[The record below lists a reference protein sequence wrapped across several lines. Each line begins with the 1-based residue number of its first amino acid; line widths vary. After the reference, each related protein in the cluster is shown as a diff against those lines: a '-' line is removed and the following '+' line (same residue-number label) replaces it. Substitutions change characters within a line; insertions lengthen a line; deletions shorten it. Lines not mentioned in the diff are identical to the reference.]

1 MLSAIICRRSLL
13 PNNNSS
19 CTYSSTILYHN
30 QFARRWRTT
39 SKKKGKGKSF
49 AKRKKLTL
57 TTADD
62 SSKKSTK
69 PTIIIDASK
78 QSLQSRSSTGKIDKA
93 RHMQQ
98 PKITQSAPSKIFT
111 WVQAN
116 PFLPIVIVLPTFTM
130 GIIIWSRPEIWTN
143 RAKFLGGTGGESDSK
158 KMIPT
163 EDLPVYEEEES
174 VVAIDDGKK
183 KDDEEWEMV
192 DKVVTVSYTE
202 QEEKVDEKP
211 AVVDLLYTVGF
222 RPHSSQ

>member
-1 MLSAIICRRSLL
+1 MLSAILCRRCLL
-13 PNNNSS
+13 PNS

-30 QFARRWRTT
+30 QFARRWKTT
-39 SKKKGKGKSF
+39 SKKKGKSF

-57 TTADD
+57 ATAND
-62 SSKKSTK
+62 SKRSTK
-69 PTIIIDASK
+69 PIIIDASK
-78 QSLQSRSSTGKIDKA
+78 QSLQSRGSTVNIEKA

-98 PKITQSAPSKIFT
+98 PKITQSVPSKIFT

-163 EDLPVYEEEES
+163 EELPVYEEEEENT
-174 VVAIDDGKK
+174 VAIDDGKK
-183 KDDEEWEMV
+183 KDEEWEMV
-192 DKVVTVSYTE
+192 DKEVTVSE
-202 QEEKVDEKP
+202 QQEKVDEKP
-211 AVVDLLYTVGF
+211 AVVDLLYAIGI

>member
-1 MLSAIICRRSLL
+1 MLSAILCRRCLL

-30 QFARRWRTT
+30 QFARRWKTT
-39 SKKKGKGKSF
+39 SKKKGKSF

-57 TTADD
+57 ATAND
-62 SSKKSTK
+62 SKRSTK
-69 PTIIIDASK
+69 PILIDASK
-78 QSLQSRSSTGKIDKA
+78 QSLQSRGSTVNIEKA

-98 PKITQSAPSKIFT
+98 PKITQSVPSKVFT

-130 GIIIWSRPEIWTN
+130 GIIIWSRPEVWTN
-143 RAKFLGGTGGESDSK
+143 RANFLGGTGGEDSK

-163 EDLPVYEEEES
+163 EELPVYEEEEENT
-174 VVAIDDGKK
+174 VAIDDGKK
-183 KDDEEWEMV
+183 KDEEWEMV
-192 DKVVTVSYTE
+192 DKEVTVSE
-202 QEEKVDEKP
+202 QQEKVDEKP
-211 AVVDLLYTVGF
+211 AVVDLLYAIGI